1 MLSSCW
7 QAMMSESSAYAPKYV
22 QIIETLRRRI
32 ADGTY
37 RVDEPLPSE
46 SKLIREFG
54 ASRPT
59 VVRALN
65 EMQLLGEVER
75 LHGRGT
81 FVKAAPSSPV
91 PERRRPGL
99 AVLDRQETSA
109 SVKVVEVGRQAAPN
123 TVAGLLGLADS
134 APAFLR
140 RYVGFHDDIASE
152 LVSLWAPLDV
162 ARSAGLDH
170 DGPLT
175 VPVRQL
181 LTAGTGQRLTRV
193 DERLSARRPTDAEVE
208 LLKLGSEESVLSMQ
222 GAVWDATGRTV
233 LVVDV
238 ALPGSLHELEDSYAL

>member
-1 MLSSCW
+1 M
-7 QAMMSESSAYAPKYV
+7 
-22 QIIETLRRRI
+22 ETLRRRI

-37 RVDEPLPSE
+37 PTDEPLPSE

-81 FVKAAPSSPV
+81 FVKAAPPSPAS
-91 PERRRPGL
+91 ERSRPGL
-99 AVLDRQETSA
+99 AVLDRQETAA
-109 SVKVVEVGRQAAPN
+109 SVKVVDVGRQAAPN
-123 TVAGLLGLADS
+123 SVAGLLGLADS
-134 APAFLR
+134 APAYLR
-140 RYVGFHDDIASE
+140 RYLGFHDAIASE

-181 LTAGTGQRLTRV
+181 VTAGTGQRLVRV
-193 DERLSARRPTDAEVE
+193 DERLSARRPTDAEIE
-208 LLKLGSEESVLSMQ
+208 LLKLGSGEAVLSVQ
-222 GAVWDATGRTV
+222 GTVVDATGRAV

-238 ALPGSLHELEDSYAL
+238 ALPGTLHELEDSYAL